1 MEPSDKEIENEFYRE
16 LKYRRQCEQEEEKK
30 VRKSGEGSREAYRS
44 QKISSEPANERNF
57 RLEHIA
63 GDISS
68 MPYIES
74 QSLGSD

>member
-1 MEPSDKEIENEFYRE
+1 MEPSEREIENEFYRE
-16 LKYRRQCEQEEEKK
+16 RKQRRQSELEEEKR
-30 VRKSGEGSREAYRS
+30 VRKE
-44 QKISSEPANERNF
+44 SSNQRHRTDNDRLG
-57 RLEHIA
+57 RLEHMI